1 MNASILLR
9 SAFALVA
16 LVAFGVSESSAQLP
30 SLYGTYPTLPAA
42 TYVAP
47 LNGGYVSNGYVN
59 NGYVNGSYVNS
70 GLYNP
75 SVYGNTIG
83 VGGCYGNSSVG
94 NSAYWP
100 NYPYG
105 TASNDYYWNNNWNN
119 GNFPR
124 SNTWNNNGWNSGSQ
138 FGNNN
143 DWWRNSNNG
152 HHHFDGNRDYRFN
165 NNSYGGSNLY
175 RSR

>member
-9 SAFALVA
+9 SAFATLA
-16 LVAFGVSESSAQLP
+16 IAAFGVSESSAQLP

-47 LNGGYVSNGYVN
+47 LNGGYVNSGYVN

-75 SVYGNTIG
+75 SVYGNSIG

-105 TASNDYYWNNNWNN
+105 TASNDSYWNNNWNN
-119 GNFPR
+119 NGSFPR
-124 SNTWNNNGWNSGSQ
+124 SNSWNNNGWNSGSQ
-138 FGNNN
+138 FGTGS
-143 DWWRNSNNG
+143 DWRWNNNG
-152 HHHFDGNRDYRFN
+152 HHHFDGSHDYRF